1 MTDPA
6 HHTTKGLIRH
16 WSLAPLTPV
25 IAALVTLLAF
35 AFIWNDIRQH
45 EQELFNSRIKK
56 EADSVSDIITFD
68 LNKRVQAVQRLA
80 DRWQVRGGTPK
91 KEFYADAGNYIKDDP
106 GYQAID
112 WVDRDLYVRWIIPL
126 AGNEAAQD
134 LNLGFEER
142 RAQALELAKQKDA
155 PTLSKP
161 IRLVQGGTGLI
172 VYFPLFIEQQFDG
185 FVLAV
190 FRTEEW
196 LDKLIRQHTDR
207 FHQHWFNISV
217 ELAGDI
223 IYADN
228 SSPLPPRHNPLRLQR
243 LLMEQPLA
251 IELTPSA
258 AFYQDQQSWTAE
270 IVLAGGVLT
279 ALMLAY
285 MLRLYQQASQA
296 RNKSLQSLHSLRQE
310 IHQRHQAEQQL
321 ERLSQRLNHIIAG
334 TNVGTWE
341 WNVQTGQTVF
351 NQRWADIIGYSL
363 EELGP
368 TTIDTWMTYAHPDDL
383 EASGAA
389 LEQHFRGESE
399 FYDIEARM
407 KHKDGHWV
415 WVHDRGRVYSWSKDG
430 EPEWMAGT
438 HQEITQRKEFEAQI
452 RHMATHDP
460 LTDLPT
466 IALAKDRLQMAINMA
481 RREQRQV
488 VVMFID
494 LDGFKAVNDNFGHEV
509 GDSLLTSVADVLRN
523 SVRQMDTVARIG
535 GDEFLVILTNMQ
547 QRSDAEAV
555 AGKIIQRVSSLS
567 IIFEDNDPPLTIGA
581 SIGLASYPQDKR
593 DLKQLIAAADKAM
606 YRIKSRG
613 KNHFCWYTELEQT
626 P

>member
-6 HHTTKGLIRH
+6 HHTTKGLIRRL
-16 WSLAPLTPV
+16 SLAPLTPV
-25 IAALVTLLAF
+25 ITALVTLLAF
-35 AFIWNDIRQH
+35 AFIWNDIHQH

-80 DRWQVRGGTPK
+80 DRWQLQGGTPK
-91 KEFYADAGNYIKDDP
+91 NEFYADAGNYIKDDP

-134 LNLGFEER
+134 LNLGVEER

-196 LDKLIRQHTDR
+196 LDKLIRQHPDR

-217 ELAGDI
+217 ELAGDV

-415 WVHDRGRVYSWSKDG
+415 WVHDRGRVYSWTKDG

-581 SIGLASYPQDKR
+581 SIGLACYPQDKR
-593 DLKQLIAAADKAM
+593 DLKQLIAAADQAM

-613 KNHFCWYTELEQT
+613 KNHFCWYTEAEET